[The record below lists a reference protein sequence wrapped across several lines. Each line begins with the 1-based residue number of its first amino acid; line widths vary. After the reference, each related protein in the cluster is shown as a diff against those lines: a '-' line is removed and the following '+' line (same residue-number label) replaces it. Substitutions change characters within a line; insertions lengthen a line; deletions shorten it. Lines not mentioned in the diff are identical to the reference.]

1 MADSTYRV
9 GVLLNLSAGRFRRGA
24 KAAAQDTDRLGGSLR
39 KAAGSGSLMGRN
51 VAKGTRGARRE
62 VQRTT
67 KDANRLGGSLRK
79 AAGSGSL
86 MGRGIAE
93 GARGARRE
101 VERTSQEAKRLGHGL
116 RRAGRDGEQSM
127 GRLTRR
133 LRGVRREAGLAARA
147 GGKVRG
153 GIGLAAG
160 VLGVA
165 GGGFA
170 IASGLKRVM
179 TMEQRYARLQIQS
192 SSTAETIA
200 RVRKEIEATASLPEI
215 RLDASELLATVEAV
229 VQRTGD
235 LDFARDN
242 LLSFAQ
248 ATQGYGGPGSG
259 GAIGQIGSEL
269 RKLGIKTQKEV
280 AEFFNLL
287 AAQGTQ
293 GAFTLGNVASEG
305 PRLFSAYSRLG
316 YKGPDA
322 GREMGAL
329 AQLSQMGTG
338 SAPEATTAFEAL
350 LRTFSDADK
359 GDAMWREWGVNVRDA
374 SGAFRAPSEIIK
386 EVFAATGGDPTELGR
401 VFDETAIRALP
412 STAEMLA
419 KYERILTMQAPPD
432 ALAQA
437 AAVMAATSGAKVQ
450 EAKGDIDAWMQDKL
464 TGPVGEVVTA
474 LTSFKDELLVGVGL
488 LAGSWYAFKAL
499 RGAGRLLWRLAGRGG
514 GPTTRPRSGGGRLE
528 GGGPTGRPNNAWR
541 AAVRQAAAARAREAA
556 RIDREAARG
565 RSAVL
570 TRTEAAGSGPTG
582 RPNNAW
588 RAAVRQAAAARARE
602 AARIDRE
609 AARGRS
615 AVLTRTEA
623 AGSGP
628 TGRPNNAWRA
638 AVRQAAAARAREAAR
653 IDREAARG
661 RSAVLTRTEAAGSG
675 PTGRPNNAWRAA
687 VRQAAA
693 ARAREAARI
702 DREAA
707 RGRSAVLT
715 RTEAAGSGPTGRPN
729 NAWRA
734 AVRQAAAARAREAAR
749 IDREAARGRSAV
761 LTRTEAAGSGPTGRP
776 NNAWRAAVRQAAAA
790 RAREAARIDREAARG
805 RSAVLTRTEAA
816 GSGPTGRPNNAWRA
830 AVRQAA
836 AARAREAARI
846 DREAAR
852 GRSAVL
858 TRTEAAGSGPTGR
871 PNNAWRAAVRQAAAA
886 RAREAARIDREAA
899 RGRSAVLTRT
909 EAAGSGP
916 TGRPNNAPTR
926 LLPKWPGGLWRALT
940 HGLGTAS
947 AGAMM
952 GLTAHDI
959 ATGAIPD
966 DQVAPEVG
974 GLAGGLG
981 GSWAAGR
988 AAGSL
993 MRSLPGP
1000 IRFGGSLL
1008 AGLGGFMG
1016 GETAGRAATEAVFD
1030 PGWTSAESENAA
1042 QWILDLIPKHDPNA
1056 SPEIGNWRGVGLRQA
1071 PPSVYRRFNRDRPRT
1086 VPEWEPPLP
1095 PEAEPTAPRR
1105 NRGRLDI
1112 GRNEATVHVGPIT
1125 VHSSAADPR
1134 EVAEEV
1140 ADEIERRVRDRNL
1153 GLRDIIRA
1161 NPSDEVE
1168 H

>member
-9 GVLLNLSAGRFRRGA
+9 GVLLDLAAGRFRRGA
-24 KAAAQDTDRLGGSLR
+24 KAAAKDTDRLGGSLR

-67 KDANRLGGSLRK
+67 KEANRLGGSLRK

-93 GARGARRE
+93 GTRGARRE
-101 VERTSQEAKRLGHGL
+101 VQRTTQEAQRLGHGL
-116 RRAGRDGEQSM
+116 RRAGRDGEQSI

-133 LRGVRREAGLAARA
+133 LRGARREAGLAARA
-147 GGKVRG
+147 AGKVRG

-170 IASGLKRVM
+170 IASGLKRIM

-200 RVRKEIEATASLPEI
+200 RVREEIEATASVSEI
-215 RLDASELLATVEAV
+215 RLDASELLATVEAI

-259 GAIGQIGSEL
+259 GPIGQIGSEL
-269 RKLGIKTQKEV
+269 RKLGIRTQKEV
-280 AEFFNLL
+280 AEFLNLL

-359 GDAMWREWGVNVRDA
+359 IDAIWREYGVNVRAA
-374 SGAFRAPSEIIK
+374 SGAFRAPSEIIRD
-386 EVFAATGGDPTELGR
+386 VFAATGGDPTELGR

-412 STAEMLA
+412 STAEVLA
-419 KYERILTMQAPPD
+419 EYERILTMQAPPD

-437 AAVMAATSGAKVQ
+437 AAVMAETAGAKVQ
-450 EAKGDIDAWMQDKL
+450 EAKGDIDALIQENL

-488 LAGSWYAFKAL
+488 LAGSWFAFKAL
-499 RGAGRLLWRLAGRGG
+499 RGAGRLLWRLAGRAG
-514 GPTTRPRSGGGRLE
+514 GPGSRPKVGEGRLDGTGPRTRPKLTPASLSGSGPRTRPRLGEGRL
-528 GGGPTGRPNNAWR
+528 GGTGPETRPTNAWR
-541 AAVRQAAAARAREAA
+541 AAQRRLAQARAREAA
-556 RIDREAARG
+556 RIDREVAAR
-565 RSAVL
+565 RSATL
-570 TRTEAAGSGPTG
+570 TRTEAGGTGPTTRPRLGEG
-582 RPNNAW
+582 RLGGTGPETRPTNAW
-588 RAAVRQAAAARARE
+588 LAAQRRLAQARARE
-602 AARIDRE
+602 AARIAREE
-609 AARGRS
+609 AARRS
-615 AVLTRTEA
+615 ATLTRTEA
-623 AGSGP
+623 GGTGP
-628 TGRPNNAWRA
+628 TTRPRLGEGRLGGTGPETRPTNAWLA
-638 AVRQAAAARAREAAR
+638 AQRRLAQARAREAAR
-653 IDREAARG
+653 IAREEAAR
-661 RSAVLTRTEAAGSG
+661 RSATLTRTEAGGTG
-675 PTGRPNNAWRAA
+675 PTTRPRLGEGRLGGTGPETRPTNAWLAA
-687 VRQAAA
+687 QRRLAQ

-702 DREAA
+702 AREEAA
-707 RGRSAVLT
+707 RRSATLT
-715 RTEAAGSGPTGRPN
+715 RTEAGGTGPTTRPRLGEGRLG
-729 NAWRA
+729 
-734 AVRQAAAARAREAAR
+734 
-749 IDREAARGRSAV
+749 GR
-761 LTRTEAAGSGPTGRP
+761 GPTLRP
-776 NNAWRAAVRQAAAA
+776 RNA
-790 RAREAARIDREAARG
+790 
-805 RSAVLTRTEAA
+805 
-816 GSGPTGRPNNAWRA
+816 
-830 AVRQAA
+830 
-836 AARAREAARI
+836 
-846 DREAAR
+846 
-852 GRSAVL
+852 
-858 TRTEAAGSGPTGR
+858 
-871 PNNAWRAAVRQAAAA
+871 
-886 RAREAARIDREAA
+886 
-899 RGRSAVLTRT
+899 
-909 EAAGSGP
+909 
-916 TGRPNNAPTR
+916 
-926 LLPKWPGGLWRALT
+926 GGLWRLLAR
-940 HGLGTAS
+940 GLGPAS
-947 AGAMM
+947 AGALM

-988 AAGSL
+988 VAGRL
-993 MRSLPGP
+993 MQAMPGP

-1008 AGLGGFMG
+1008 AGLGGFLG
-1016 GETAGRAATEAVFD
+1016 GETAGRAATRAVFD
-1030 PGWTSAESENAA
+1030 PGWTSPESKSAA

-1056 SPEIGNWRGVGLRQA
+1056 PPEIGNWRGVGLRQP
-1071 PPSVYRRFNRDRPRT
+1071 PPSVCRRFNRDKPRT
-1086 VPEWEPPLP
+1086 VPEWEPRCRLRPSP
-1095 PEAEPTAPRR
+1095 P
-1105 NRGRLDI
+1105 
-1112 GRNEATVHVGPIT
+1112 
-1125 VHSSAADPR
+1125 
-1134 EVAEEV
+1134 
-1140 ADEIERRVRDRNL
+1140 
-1153 GLRDIIRA
+1153 RA
-1161 NPSDEVE
+1161 GETGAGST
-1168 H
+1168 